1 MLENDLSVDL
11 VIICSFFQDTDPFKN
26 KTDPFSGT
34 DTGTEI
40 LQFKTSL
47 RSWPRWIKYQK
58 FHWQQANLDSKP
70 LTYNLVT

>member
-47 RSWPRWIKYQK
+47 RSWPR
-58 FHWQQANLDSKP
+58 
-70 LTYNLVT
+70 